1 MLDRL
6 ANWKSVLVIFLTA
19 VVIFNLGL
27 FPWRSARLK
36 EIAGRDVGIVDT
48 MFAYTPDQ
56 VYQKISAYGVQG
68 RQLYALTELTIDLV
82 YPVLYNLF
90 LILTTTLVFRQV
102 FPGQSAWQKLRYLP
116 FAVWASDYAENICIA
131 ILLLSYPQQLNVLA
145 WVASFFTTTKWSLG
159 IVSLGLIVMGLRK
172 WLISIIHNRVTR

>member
-6 ANWKSVLVIFLTA
+6 ANWRAVLVIFLIA
-19 VVIFNLGL
+19 VVVFNLGL

-36 EIAGRDVGIVDT
+36 DLARQDIGIVDT

-56 VYQKISAYGVQG
+56 VYQKIPAYGVQG

-82 YPVLYNLF
+82 YPALYNLF
-90 LILTTTLVFRQV
+90 LILTMTLVFRQA

-131 ILLLSYPQQLNVLA
+131 ILLLSYSQRLNALA
-145 WVASFFTTTKWSLG
+145 WVASFFTTTKWSVG
-159 IVSLGLIVMGLRK
+159 IASLGLVVMGLVV
-172 WLISIIHNRVTR
+172 WLIKRISGGVAR